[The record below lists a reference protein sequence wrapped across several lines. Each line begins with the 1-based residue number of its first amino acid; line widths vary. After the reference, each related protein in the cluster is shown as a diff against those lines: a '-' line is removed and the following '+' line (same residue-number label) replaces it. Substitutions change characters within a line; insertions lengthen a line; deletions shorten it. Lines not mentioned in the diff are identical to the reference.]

1 MPLLLGEEVAVCCL
15 VPLLFTQLV
24 VQVFDT
30 AWKVGRFS
38 VSTTSDV
45 PFKEM
50 ANHCEALMMGKQQK
64 MSVFANTQ
72 QKHYILDVGSLE
84 DQYGMQKY
92 SCSEIDQVGKVLK
105 YIGFISHQFAS
116 KKIMMMTTT
125 IYHVIL
131 SFNFSSKIF
140 FDNANVVYLLVF
152 FQNVDSATRRILA
165 FSLLLLL

>member
-1 MPLLLGEEVAVCCL
+1 MLPCPFIIYSQLL
-15 VPLLFTQLV
+15 

-30 AWKVGRFS
+30 AWQVGRFS

-64 MSVFANTQ
+64 MSVFTNTQ

-84 DQYGMQKY
+84 DRYGVQKY
-92 SCSEIDQVGKVLK
+92 SCSNIDQVGKVLEH
-105 YIGFISHQFAS
+105 IGFISHQCAS
-116 KKIMMMTTT
+116 KKIMMMMT
-125 IYHVIL
+125 ISYHVIL

-140 FDNANVVYLLVF
+140 FVMLTLHIF
-152 FQNVDSATRRILA
+152 SSSSKMLILHNLED
-165 FSLLLLL
+165 FSF